1 MSGEQQGEEEG
12 KNDIV
17 QSQGLLT
24 LYQAEIKI
32 YSQDEACGLAEA
44 LEIFKGLI
52 KKTG

>member
-1 MSGEQQGEEEG
+1 MEGGRGE
-12 KNDIV
+12 NDIV
-17 QSQGLLT
+17 QSPGLLT

-32 YSQDEACGLAEA
+32 YSQDEACSPAEA

>member
-1 MSGEQQGEEEG
+1 MGGG
-12 KNDIV
+12 GDIV
-17 QSQGLLT
+17 PSLGLLT

-32 YSQDEACGLAEA
+32 YSQDEARGPAEA